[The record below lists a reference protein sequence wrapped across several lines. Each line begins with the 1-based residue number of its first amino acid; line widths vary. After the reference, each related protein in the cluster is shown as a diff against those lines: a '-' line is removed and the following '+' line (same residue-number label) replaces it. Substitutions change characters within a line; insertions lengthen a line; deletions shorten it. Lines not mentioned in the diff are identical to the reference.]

1 MTRSKTL
8 DQLFLLIAALI
19 FIVVMEGLISFF
31 DARHISEKM
40 GFFLLMN
47 GGAILIIMW
56 QGISGFRRTQ
66 GFWSLQ
72 TIWIGIH
79 IRVCLLWARSGR
91 GLELVVLT
99 MPLEIYCYLQIS
111 KRRLLRDLDILR
123 D

>member
-79 IRVCLLWARSGR
+79 ICVCLLWARSGR